1 MDFHRVG
8 LLDCGIL
15 LVKTGAQLGGGH
27 PYRLLAVLRFA
38 EARREHVVHVLRLV
52 KRHVQLLDSLHL
64 DVVKPIGKFL
74 SLQLMNHLGI

>member
-1 MDFHRVG
+1 M
-8 LLDCGIL
+8 
-15 LVKTGAQLGGGH
+15 LVKTVAELRGAH
-27 PYRLLAVLRFA
+27 PYRLLILFWFA
-38 EARREHVVHVLRLV
+38 EAGFNHLAHVLRLV